1 MLDHITQN
9 YKGNTLLTSLGNPVT
24 RMDFLT
30 THTLTSFLNHLVKNY
45 IIDLLSLHNETKVI
59 ETL

>member
-9 YKGNTLLTSLGNPVT
+9 YKGNTLLTSLGDPVT

-30 THTLTSFLNHLVKNY
+30 THTLTSFFNHLVKNY
-45 IIDLLSLHNETKVI
+45 IIVI
-59 ETL
+59 A